1 MFMWSLLI
9 AKWSGDFFFWW
20 SAVCPSVCKFT
31 YYRLIWQI
39 LTKHWTKHRWSEW
52 RELVCSNEGPRPFK
66 KILNYRE
73 NQFVGIFVNIHE
85 PISIKH
91 NTKHPWS
98 EFKFVQIKGK
108 SRLFLRDMIANIYWR
123 PLKISFEDH
132 FANFNPYDRIWLVL
146 FIDLKTLWR
155 VLKDVNF
162 SL

>member
-66 KILNYRE
+66 KILKYRE
-73 NQFVGIFVNIHE
+73 NQFVRIFSIFMRQYKLNITQ
-85 PISIKH
+85 SILER
-91 NTKHPWS
+91 S
-98 EFKFVQIKGK
+98 EFKFAQIKGK
-108 SRLFLRDMIANIYWR
+108 PSLFLSNMIYWR

-132 FANFNPYDRIWLVL
+132 LANFNPYDRIWLVL

-155 VLKDVNF
+155 RFLKDVNI